1 MEKLGNLPKVTG
13 NVFFQ
18 TPKVICQFYFSNQ
31 THVLMIIY
39 FIFGIVKKWI
49 SSSPNTFNIE
59 LFS

>member
-1 MEKLGNLPKVTG
+1 
-13 NVFFQ
+13 
-18 TPKVICQFYFSNQ
+18 
-31 THVLMIIY
+31 MIIY